1 MATNDLL
8 TLIGGVMLGII
19 GYFLR
24 QTMQEIKEIK
34 IQAYETKTKVEVL
47 EKEYMT
53 KIDNLNE
60 KFDMLYDGIKDLT
73 KEINKLNQM
82 IKSN

>member
-1 MATNDLL
+1 MGTNEIL
-8 TLIGGVMLGII
+8 TFIGGIMLAII
-19 GYFLR
+19 SYFLKS
-24 QTMQEIKEIK
+24 TMEDLKRVKEVSY
-34 IQAYETKTKVEVL
+34 QTKTKVEVL

-73 KEINKLNQM
+73 REINKLNQM
-82 IKSN
+82 IKQN

>member
-1 MATNDLL
+1 MGPNEFL
-8 TLIGGVMLGII
+8 TLIGGVMLAVI
-19 GYFLR
+19 GFFLK
-24 QTMQEIKEIK
+24 QTMDEIKKIK
-34 IQAYETKTKVEVL
+34 EQTYETKTKVEVL

-73 KEINKLNQM
+73 KEIKHLNDR
-82 IKSN
+82 IKQA

>member
-1 MATNDLL
+1 MGTNEII
-8 TLIGGVMLGII
+8 TFIGGIMLAII
-19 GYFLR
+19 SYFLKS
-24 QTMQEIKEIK
+24 TMEDLKRVKEVSY
-34 IQAYETKTKVEVL
+34 QTKTKVEVL

-73 KEINKLNQM
+73 REINKLNQM
-82 IKSN
+82 IKSS